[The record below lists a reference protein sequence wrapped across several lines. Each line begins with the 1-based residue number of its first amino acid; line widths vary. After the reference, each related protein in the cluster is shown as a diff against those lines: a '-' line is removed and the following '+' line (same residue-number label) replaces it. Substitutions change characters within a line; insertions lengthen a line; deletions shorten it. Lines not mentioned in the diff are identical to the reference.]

1 MPVAKV
7 DDRTRCSQQKASTL
21 VAATSDSTLYPLVD
35 HRRGV
40 AVAVLVSR
48 RLGANRPRHR
58 IFDAVVLRA
67 RSKNRSKKRL
77 KAVTVFGFVV
87 QILTMKN
94 PIRTG
99 TITAIAAASL
109 FASACGSKASSKTTT
124 PTATE
129 KTAAVA
135 CLGINACKAQ
145 GSCHTEKNSCKGQ
158 NTCKG
163 TGVMEA
169 ASADECTTKGG
180 TVQVAAAAET
190 TPATEPAPTP
200 APAM

>member
-7 DDRTRCSQQKASTL
+7 DDRTRCSRHHASIV
-21 VAATSDSTLYPLVD
+21 VATPSHWLNPWGKSPRVLRRVRSAAGLSD
-35 HRRGV
+35 
-40 AVAVLVSR
+40 AVA
-48 RLGANRPRHR
+48 
-58 IFDAVVLRA
+58 LRQQ
-67 RSKNRSKKRL
+67 SKNWPKYAL
-77 KAVTVFGFVV
+77 ETVTFFGFVV

-109 FASACGSKASSKTTT
+109 FASACGSNASSKTTT

-145 GSCHTEKNSCKGQ
+145 GTCHTANNSCKGQ

-163 TGVMEA
+163 TGVMES
-169 ASADECTTKGG
+169 ASAEECTAKGG
-180 TVQVAAAAET
+180 TVQVAAAAEPT
-190 TPATEPAPTP
+190 MATEPAPTP